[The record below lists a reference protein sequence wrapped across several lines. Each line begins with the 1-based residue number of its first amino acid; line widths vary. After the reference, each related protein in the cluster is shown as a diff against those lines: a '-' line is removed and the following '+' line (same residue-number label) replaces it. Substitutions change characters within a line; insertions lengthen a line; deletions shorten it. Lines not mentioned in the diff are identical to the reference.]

1 MDAACAMAA
10 SNPMVTAGAHVE
22 VAEIMPLE
30 M

>member
-10 SNPMVTAGAHVE
+10 SNPMVAGGGHVE